1 LSAVS
6 RIPGL
11 WVDPTA
17 KISSCFAFDMGK
29 EKEGKEKKA
38 T

>member
-6 RIPGL
+6 RIPGP

-17 KISSCFAFDMGK
+17 KISSCFAFDREKG
-29 EKEGKEKKA
+29 KEGKENKVI
-38 T
+38 